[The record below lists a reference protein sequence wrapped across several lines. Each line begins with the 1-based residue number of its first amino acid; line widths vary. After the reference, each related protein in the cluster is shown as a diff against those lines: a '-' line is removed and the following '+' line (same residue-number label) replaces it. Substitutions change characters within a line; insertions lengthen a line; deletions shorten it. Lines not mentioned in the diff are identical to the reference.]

1 MSCCAPAVIEIT
13 CEATAGVLWFECA
26 YSGCHS
32 GVGNVKVYS
41 GGGAQP
47 EIEEVNT
54 CPQAGSSGKKAWVNF
69 DATRLNQYGGRMTV
83 RYGEAGSCAC
93 CGHSCNG
100 ALFNWGWADN
110 VTLVKGVAYLDN
122 SGGANDKGPT
132 LGAVGHQRFNEYL
145 IPPSQAPTPQT
156 LVNIGVIGG
165 GVQVRRCFKL
175 GNTCGTSFAIVG
187 ITTLPNLSDRTALVA
202 SQGWHPVTITTD
214 KDNPIVA
221 GDKVL
226 ISNVMSNTCSVSVS
240 GNGSFIVDSVLST
253 TTFVYRNPTAI
264 HGVNAVYRITP
275 TGCGTIGGISPKVT
289 L

>member
-1 MSCCAPAVIEIT
+1 
-13 CEATAGVLWFECA
+13 
-26 YSGCHS
+26 
-32 GVGNVKVYS
+32 VGNVKVYS